1 MGFRCCQDVD
11 STGGSIIIIT
21 VRILQSSGQVPSVA
35 TPAHTHLFPPIATSY
50 SRSHPSMVC
59 FYLVFLQAPWRPSCD
74 IYFPRAGPGPCL
86 GMDPVL
92 EYAQR
97 SLLHHSLSGLA
108 GVLGSPLFLLPWA
121 EQRDPWLEAWGGA
134 GASWVIRR
142 PAAWQPEP
150 LRLQR
155 TGLPTSLL
163 LRGRPSSPHPPQ
175 CSRRTELLEFPA
187 ICVTQSWG
195 GLPGWDL
202 GLGCG

>member
-21 VRILQSSGQVPSVA
+21 VRILQPQAKSPPWPLQLTLISFLRQLPHIHGLIHLWSTFTLSSSKLLGG
-35 TPAHTHLFPPIATSY
+35 PAVTSI
-50 SRSHPSMVC
+50 S
-59 FYLVFLQAPWRPSCD
+59 
-74 IYFPRAGPGPCL
+74 PRTGPGPCL

-108 GVLGSPLFLLPWA
+108 GVLGSALFLLPRA
-121 EQRDPWLEAWGGA
+121 QQRDPWLEAWGGA
-134 GASWVIRR
+134 GVSWVLRR
-142 PAAWQPEP
+142 SAAWQPEP
-150 LRLQR
+150 LRPQR

-163 LRGRPSSPHPPQ
+163 LLGRPSSPHRPQ
-175 CSRRTELLEFPA
+175 CSRRTELLEFPTS
-187 ICVTQSWG
+187 CMTQSWG